1 MSSSLLDFIDNPAEQ
16 ILKIKCKDYDW
27 FLEYESANNNVIN
40 GKRLS
45 YMKNYWEKI
54 EEELKNRFKKTF
66 KFSNNEINGFILLLR
81 KDAYEFM
88 DDWEKTNK
96 KLLPEKEDFYSN
108 LNMEDITDS
117 DYNHSK

>member
-1 MSSSLLDFIDNPAEQ
+1 MSSSLLDFVDIPAER
-16 ILKIKCKDYDW
+16 ILKIKCKDCDW

-45 YMKNYWEKI
+45 CMKNYWEKI
-54 EEELKNRFKKTF
+54 EEEFKNRFKKTF

-96 KLLPEKEDFYSN
+96 TLLPEKEDFYSN